1 MENEVN
7 IDELRKELKE
17 ARESYYNLTP
27 TMSDIEYDTKK
38 ELLES
43 ISPEDKEVTIVGAE
57 PPKYSVWEKVKHAIT
72 MGSLNKVNEI
82 SEFDEW
88 SDKITEKTGETE
100 FIITYKLDGSSLEI
114 VYDKGKLVRCVTRGD
129 GITGEDITE
138 NAVKIPNI
146 PKEIAIEEKVVV
158 RGEVMMTKSV
168 FNEIYS
174 NKYANPRNT
183 AAGKIRDKKGGGE
196 DCQNLTF
203 IAFTLIANNAPENE
217 NTRFKILKKLGF
229 TTPYYFLGDKENIK
243 DTHNHIIEQRDNIE
257 YEIDG
262 TVVRVNS
269 VKAQEELGELNM
281 RPRGQIAW
289 KFAPQTGITKV
300 QNIKWQVGPTGRITP
315 VASVDPVSIGGVTI
329 TSITLHNIAMFK
341 SLKLFKG
348 CEVLVCRRNDVIP
361 YIQEN
366 LNLKKIQPSLEN
378 PQC

>member
-57 PPKYSVWEKVKHAIT
+57 PPKYSVWEKVKHEIT